1 MDSSMKVAVIGAG
14 TMGSG
19 IAQVAAQ
26 AGHNVVLFDTRREA
40 VDKALAGLRKTLD
53 KLVEKGKLTTEQ
65 ADGIHGRITP
75 ASDLKELAGSGLVIE
90 AIIED
95 LGIKQKLF
103 AELESIA
110 GPDAILATNTS
121 SLSVTAIAGGLKHP
135 ERFIGLHFFNPAPL
149 LPLVE
154 VVPGLATDAALAT
167 RMMALMQAWGKTP
180 VVCKDTPGFIVNRVA
195 RPFYGEAIRIYEEG
209 IADMPTIDA
218 AMKSVGFKMGPFEL
232 MDLIGNDVNF
242 TVTKTV
248 WEAFFYDPRYKP
260 SFTQQRQV
268 ESGRLGRK
276 SGRGYYQYDAS
287 GAIVPKTSAGSL
299 AEDPAGH
306 AQTSAGSL
314 AEDPAGNAHTAG
326 SPPSSGDPAEV
337 SHAQAAGSLRAS
349 GDPAEVSGDPA
360 EVSQVIIERILAM
373 LINEAADALFWQVA
387 SAKDIDLAMTKGVNY
402 PKGLLAWAEE
412 KGAAHWLR
420 VLERLQATYGEDR
433 YRPSPLLRRMAA
445 H

>member
-1 MDSSMKVAVIGAG
+1 MDTSMNVAVIGAG

-26 AGHNVVLFDTRREA
+26 AGHNVVLFDTRKEA

-53 KLVEKGKLTTEQ
+53 KLVEKGKFTAEQ

-75 ASDLKELAGSGLVIE
+75 ASDLKDLAGSGLVIE

-103 AELESIA
+103 AELEAILPS
-110 GPDAILATNTS
+110 DAVLATNTS

-135 ERFIGLHFFNPAPL
+135 ERMVGLHFFNPAPL

-154 VVPGLATDAALAT
+154 VVPGLATAPDLAQRCAAL
-167 RMMALMQAWGKTP
+167 MAAWGKAP
-180 VVCKDTPGFIVNRVA
+180 VICKDTPGFIVNRVA
-195 RPFYGEAIRIYEEG
+195 RPYYGESIRIFEEG
-209 IADMPTIDA
+209 IADMATIDA
-218 AMKSVGFKMGPFEL
+218 ALKTYGGFRMGPFEL
-232 MDLIGNDVNF
+232 MDLIGNDINF

-248 WEAFFYDPRYKP
+248 WESFFYDPRYKP

-276 SGRGYYQYDAS
+276 TGRGYYSYAE
-287 GAIVPKTSAGSL
+287 GATLPAPQVDMVLGNSIV
-299 AEDPAGH
+299 
-306 AQTSAGSL
+306 
-314 AEDPAGNAHTAG
+314 
-326 SPPSSGDPAEV
+326 
-337 SHAQAAGSLRAS
+337 
-349 GDPAEVSGDPA
+349 
-360 EVSQVIIERILAM
+360 ERVLAM
-373 LINEAADALFWQVA
+373 LINEATDALFWGVA

-402 PKGLLAWAEE
+402 PKGLLAWADEQ
-412 KGAAHWLR
+412 GAAHWLGI
-420 VLERLQATYGEDR
+420 LETMQQETGEDR
-433 YRPSPLLRRMAA
+433 YRPSPLLRRMAQQGGLF